1 MAVIEE
7 IVVAEA
13 HPCGEGYVHLRLIA
27 EEMPLTVEQSR
38 QLRKELKAAERAA
51 APVDGDAANSTVHP
65 LFDELLRPFAKFDA
79 ATSRES

>member
-7 IVVAEA
+7 IVVAKA
-13 HPCGEGYVHLRLIA
+13 HPCGEGVVHLRLAA

-51 APVDGDAANSTVHP
+51 ASIGDTDISLNP
-65 LFDELLRPFAKFDA
+65 LFEEILGRFTKVASANNP
-79 ATSRES
+79 ES